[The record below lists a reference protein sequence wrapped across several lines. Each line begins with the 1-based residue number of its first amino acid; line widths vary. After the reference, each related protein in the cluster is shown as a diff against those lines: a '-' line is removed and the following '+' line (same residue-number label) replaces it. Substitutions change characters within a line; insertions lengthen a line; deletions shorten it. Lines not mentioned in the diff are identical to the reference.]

1 MNVITA
7 TAITKMRCQQNGVV
21 LVIALII
28 LMILSM
34 VSIVTLRQA
43 SSSTQVSGNTR
54 TQAMA
59 SQAAE
64 AALKVCETR
73 VNNFL
78 TSTPGAMLNPRMP
91 VTGDV
96 LQRWEP
102 VSNVMVNWDLA
113 ASKVTDFPTTV
124 PVNHYTAILTATD
137 LNVPAN
143 TYRRYPECMA
153 EYKINGLGNIIIITV
168 RGFGPEVSAVDQVRT
183 PPNGTEIWLQSTIT
197 QSSSP

>member
-1 MNVITA
+1 MNSQSTLVSAEPNTS
-7 TAITKMRCQQNGVV
+7 QNGVV
-21 LVIALII
+21 VVIALII

-43 SSSTQVSGNTR
+43 GSSTQISGNSR
-54 TQAMA
+54 TQTMA
-59 SQAAE
+59 TQAADI
-64 AALKVCETR
+64 ALKICETR

-78 TSTPGAMLNPRMP
+78 TSAAGPRLNPRVP
-91 VTGDV
+91 VSGDV

-102 VSNVMVNWDLA
+102 VGNVMVNWDLA
-113 ASKVTDFPTTV
+113 PSKAIDFPVTV
-124 PVNHYTAILTATD
+124 PTNHYTAILTAAD

-153 EYKINGLGNIIIITV
+153 EYKINGLGNIIVITV
-168 RGFGPEVSAVDQVRT
+168 RGFGPEVTAADQSRT

-197 QSSSP
+197 QSTSP